1 MRELSSAYPVWFCD
15 VWGVVHN
22 GVHHFPDAVDALVR
36 HRANGGTA
44 VLITNAPRLANN
56 VEVQLDRL
64 GVNRLA
70 WDAVVTSGDVTQS
83 LLAKHDGETVF
94 HLGPERDLGIFAGM
108 NVRRRRLE
116 EAKVVL
122 CTGLFDDT
130 RETPDDYART
140 FERMLDSGLAMICA
154 NPDMVVRRGAKLIY
168 CAGALAE
175 RYRAMGGRVLMA
187 GKPFDPIYD
196 LALRVAGEARGREIE
211 KANCLAIGDGPE
223 TDIKG
228 AANFGIDCVL
238 VAGGITDE
246 RLSVAAL
253 ERKVR
258 LLVPD
263 AEIVKTMPSLSW

>member
-22 GVHHFPDAVDALVR
+22 GVHHFPDAVDALAK
-36 HRANGGTA
+36 HRANGGT
-44 VLITNAPRLANN
+44 VILITNAPRLAAN

-64 GVNRLA
+64 GVDRLA
-70 WDAVVTSGDVTQS
+70 WDAVVTSGDVTQN
-83 LLAKHDGETVF
+83 LLAKHSGETVF
-94 HLGPERDLGIFAGM
+94 HLGPARDLGIFEGIK
-108 NVRRRRLE
+108 VRRGRVD

-130 RETPDDYART
+130 RETPDDYAKT
-140 FERMLDSGLAMICA
+140 FEKMLSSGLTMICA
-154 NPDMVVRRGAKLIY
+154 NPDLVVRRGTNLIY

-175 RYRAMGGRVLMA
+175 RYRAMGGHVLMA

-196 LALRVAGEARGREIE
+196 LALNVAGEVRGTKVE
-211 KANCLAIGDGPE
+211 KATCLAIGDGPE

-228 AANFGIDCVL
+228 AANYGIDCAL

-246 RLSVAAL
+246 RLSLEAL
-253 ERKVR
+253 ERHVR
-258 LLVPD
+258 QLVPN
-263 AEIVKTMPSLSW
+263 ARIVKTVPSLSW